1 MANNNN
7 KWAVPGWPHATK
19 KDVYASYEYEVRQ
32 AKKRLD
38 DMGLP
43 YLKLVLPDTKPTS
56 GYNAWLRVQELKK
69 INNLDIVN
77 ANGKY
82 YGTIGKPSKYLYVQE
97 SVTKEIK
104 GHKWSKD
111 YKMFTASDANKLL
124 VEQNKTNKAR
134 KKQGLEPISGLKF
147 NKEESVD
154 SILRKIKFKGSD
166 LGIGTEQRKF
176 VDNILKSLKSAM
188 QQAIDTGLYTQE
200 TIETI
205 NKLLESINNETAS
218 NNYKKLWSIYKAS
231 NDKELYNIFSSDQ
244 TLFQST
250 TLIDKLAEAYNIK
263 INIDFD
269 FSSEDVNF

>member
-7 KWAVPGWPHATK
+7 KWAVPGWPNVTK
-19 KDVYASYEYEVRQ
+19 KDVMASYDYEVRQ

-69 INNLDIVN
+69 INNLDIVT

-104 GHKWSKD
+104 GHKWSKE
-111 YKMFTASDANKLL
+111 YKMFTANEANKLL
-124 VEQNKTNKAR
+124 VEQERVNKTR

-147 NKEESVD
+147 NKEESID
-154 SILRKIKFKGSD
+154 SILKKIKFKGSD
-166 LGIGTEQRKF
+166 LGIGTEQQKF
-176 VDNILKSLKSAM
+176 VNNILKSLQSAK
-188 QQAIDTGLYTQE
+188 QQAIDTGLYTYE

-205 NKLLESINNETAS
+205 NKLIEAIDNNIPQY
-218 NNYKKLWSIYKAS
+218 NYIKLWNIYKAS

-244 TLFQST
+244 TLFQQT
-250 TLIDKLAEAYNIK
+250 TLIDKLAEAYGIK
-263 INIDFD
+263 INININFD
-269 FSSEDVNF
+269 SEDVNF